1 MGLRNQGFVGSSNS
15 HPLNYRTLEPSG
27 RDLLSR
33 YAKQVLMPK
42 LSMKG
47 YEVLRNR
54 NYRLFWIGQWISLVG
69 TWMQS
74 VTQAWLL
81 TRLTGSPLALGLLGA
96 ASSAPLLLLVL
107 VGGLVSDRINR
118 RWLIII
124 TQSLSLTQALVLS
137 LLTLSGIVQ
146 PWHIIAMAAVLGAI
160 NAFDVPARQAFVP
173 ELVGPDQLPNAIALN
188 STGFNVARVAGP
200 AVAGFLVAAF
210 GEGICFLVNAVSYLA
225 VLWGL
230 WLIAPNPM
238 AATQVKARD
247 RAALRDGLRYASRRP
262 ELRWI
267 LGLVGVVSSVAVS
280 YRVFLPAMAQSVL
293 HVGAWRYGLLMAAA
307 GVGAGTGGFV
317 LAGLRLRR
325 DTYRLL
331 LPIALIEFAVALG
344 AFALSGSYAVSLVLL
359 GAVGCGGILYFNASN
374 TLVQLSVEDA
384 YRGRVMS
391 LYTLMHQGTATFG
404 SLLLGLAANRYGTPA
419 ALLAGAAVCLVAVAV
434 FVVRPSTRVGVTER
448 AVSEAADQ
456 VP

>member
-1 MGLRNQGFVGSSNS
+1 M
-15 HPLNYRTLEPSG
+15 P
-27 RDLLSR
+27 LLSLR
-33 YAKQVLMPK
+33 
-42 LSMKG
+42 G

-54 NYRLFWIGQWISLVG
+54 NYRLFWLGQWISLIG

-81 TRLTGSPLALGLLGA
+81 TRLSASPLALGLLGA
-96 ASSAPLLLLVL
+96 ASSAPMLVL
-107 VGGLVSDRINR
+107 VLLGGLMSDRVNR
-118 RWLIII
+118 RRLIIL
-124 TQSLSLTQALVLS
+124 TQSLSLGQALGLA
-137 LLTLSGIVQ
+137 LLTLSGMVQ

-160 NAFDVPARQAFVP
+160 NAFDIPARQAFVP

-200 AVAGFLVAAF
+200 AIAGFLVAAF
-210 GEGICFLVNAVSYLA
+210 GEGICFLLNAISYLA

-230 WLIAPNPM
+230 WLISPNPM
-238 AATQVKARD
+238 AATRVQARD
-247 RAALRDGLRYASRRP
+247 RGALRDGLRYAGRRP
-262 ELRWI
+262 ELRRI

-307 GVGAGTGGFV
+307 GVGAGAGGFV
-317 LAGLRLRR
+317 LAGLQLRR
-325 DTYRLL
+325 TTYRLL
-331 LPIALIEFAVALG
+331 LPIALVEFAVTLG

-374 TLVQLSVEDA
+374 TLVQLSVGHA

-404 SLLLGLAANRYGTPA
+404 SLLLGLTARRYGTPA
-419 ALLAGAAVCLVAVAV
+419 ALLAGAALCLGAVTV
-434 FVVRPSTRVGVTER
+434 FVVRPTARLRTAQA
-448 AVSEAADQ
+448 AVSQPVDGA
-456 VP
+456 P